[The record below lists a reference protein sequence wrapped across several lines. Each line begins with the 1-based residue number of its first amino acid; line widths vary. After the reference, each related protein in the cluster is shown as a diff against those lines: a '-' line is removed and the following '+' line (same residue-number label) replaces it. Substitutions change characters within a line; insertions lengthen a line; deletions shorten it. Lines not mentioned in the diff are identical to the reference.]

1 MDDDEH
7 VSSSLK
13 LSRSLQMEEDDA
25 SAVPDFE
32 GQLQLL
38 DCEIDSS
45 PNLSKLKTDN
55 PGAVSVAVPIFSH
68 AKSCINVS
76 TENQELNKVEV

>member
-45 PNLSKLKTDN
+45 PNLSKLKPCNSD
-55 PGAVSVAVPIFSH
+55 ARFSRCPYFF
-68 AKSCINVS
+68 SCRVTHYCVN
-76 TENQELNKVEV
+76 